1 MKKVLIWLLSV
12 LFVASCFAGCT
23 DKAKAG
29 SHADDIETPSIN
41 GMNSASDDDALSE
54 DENVVGFG
62 SSDSN
67 AEYEEETEDISSS
80 GSNAG

>member
-12 LFVASCFAGCT
+12 LFVASFFAGCT

-41 GMNSASDDDALSE
+41 GMNSASDDALSE